1 MKAAVLREH
10 NKPLEIEDVDVSK
23 PGPRE
28 VLVRPI
34 AAGVC
39 HSDLHFMDGSYPY
52 MLPTILGHESAGIVE
67 AVGSDVTY
75 VKKGD
80 HVITCLSAF
89 CGHCPKCLTGHLSI
103 CDEKNEAPIVRA
115 AEQEPRLHQKGE
127 AIHQFL
133 NLSSF
138 AELMLI
144 HEHAL
149 VKIRDDMPMDRA
161 ALIGCSTTTGVGAV
175 FHTAG
180 VEPGSKVAV
189 LGCGGVGLAAINGA
203 AIAGAGMII
212 AVDMLDEKLE
222 MAKAVGATHT
232 VNASSGNAV
241 GEVIELTQGGCDYTF
256 EAIGLKSTAEQAFQM
271 LQNGGTA
278 TVIGMIP
285 VGTMIELHGVDF
297 LMEKKIQGSNMGS
310 NRFRVDMPRFV
321 DFYLNGKL
329 HLDQMISKHI
339 QLGDINE
346 ALDALKTGQERNN
359 VRPVNAMAKVEIT
372 AEVTGNV
379 WKIEVDVGDH
389 LELEETIMVLESMK
403 MEIPVES
410 PCSGTLIKLLV
421 KEEDNVE
428 EDQVI
433 AVLETP

>member
-10 NKPLEIEDVDVSK
+10 NKPLVIEEVQVSK

-28 VLVRPI
+28 VLVRTV

-39 HSDLHFMDGSYPY
+39 HSDVHFMDGSYPY

-67 AVGSDVTY
+67 EVGSSVTY

-89 CGHCPKCLTGHLSI
+89 CGHCDKCLTGHLSLYSSPDVSRKE
-103 CDEKNEAPIVRA
+103 DEES
-115 AEQEPRLHQKGE
+115 RLIQDSNP
-127 AIHQFL
+127 IHQFL

-138 AELMLI
+138 AEMMLI

-149 VKIRDDMPMDRA
+149 VKVREDMPFDRA

-189 LGCGGVGLAAINGA
+189 IGCGGVGLAAINGA
-203 AIAGAGMII
+203 AIAGAAEII
-212 AVDMLDEKLE
+212 AVDMVDSKLE
-222 MAKAVGATHT
+222 LAKALGATHT
-232 VNASSGNAV
+232 VNAGNCDAV
-241 GEVIELTQGGCDYTF
+241 GEVQELTKGGCDYTF
-256 EAIGLKSTAEQAFQM
+256 EAIGLKATAEQAFKM
-271 LQNGGTA
+271 LGAGGTA

-285 VGTMIELHGVDF
+285 VGTMIEIHGAE
-297 LMEKKIQGSNMGS
+297 LLSEKKIQGSNMGS

-321 DFYLNGKL
+321 DFYLSGKL

-339 QLGDINE
+339 KLEDVND
-346 ALDALKTGQERNN
+346 ALQALKTGQEARH
-359 VRPVNAMAKVEIT
+359 V
-372 AEVTGNV
+372 
-379 WKIEVDVGDH
+379 
-389 LELEETIMVLESMK
+389 IMF
-403 MEIPVES
+403 
-410 PCSGTLIKLLV
+410 
-421 KEEDNVE
+421 
-428 EDQVI
+428 DQ
-433 AVLETP
+433 